1 MQVNFNQILKITSK
15 PITILTSCSTEYIG
29 VEHFIQYLSIWTGV
43 NFLSEV
49 LKSVF
54 ILQDCSLQQIMD
66 HETDIVKDT
75 LTLHSDMQTLV
86 YENYN
91 KFISATDTV
100 KKVGMLPGNDRTW
113 VRYVPDAP
121 NSAHML
127 QIRAQLSMIFQQ
139 DCGLNNILTVV
150 LLARDVLFP

>member
-1 MQVNFNQILKITSK
+1 MYKRIYCCRKFNPVS
-15 PITILTSCSTEYIG
+15 
-29 VEHFIQYLSIWTGV
+29 VWTGV
-43 NFLSEV
+43 KFLSQL

-100 KKVGMLPGNDRTW
+100 KKVGLLP
-113 VRYVPDAP
+113 
-121 NSAHML
+121 
-127 QIRAQLSMIFQQ
+127 
-139 DCGLNNILTVV
+139 
-150 LLARDVLFP
+150 

>member
-1 MQVNFNQILKITSK
+1 MYKRIYCRRKFNPVS
-15 PITILTSCSTEYIG
+15 
-29 VEHFIQYLSIWTGV
+29 VWTGV
-43 NFLSEV
+43 KFLSQL

-100 KKVGMLPGNDRTW
+100 KKVGLLPQTTAFLELNDVGSHYWGR
-113 VRYVPDAP
+113 
-121 NSAHML
+121 
-127 QIRAQLSMIFQQ
+127 
-139 DCGLNNILTVV
+139 
-150 LLARDVLFP
+150 

>member
-1 MQVNFNQILKITSK
+1 MFDRIYWCRKLYPVSVWTS
-15 PITILTSCSTEYIG
+15 
-29 VEHFIQYLSIWTGV
+29 V
-43 NFLSEV
+43 NFLFQF

-100 KKVGMLPGNDRTW
+100 KKVGMLPKSLVIYDVCFPSKRLWIKYHLNCSLAGKRCIISTN
-113 VRYVPDAP
+113 P
-121 NSAHML
+121 NFTRDSEL
-127 QIRAQLSMIFQQ
+127 LTKTYLICLYRQLP
-139 DCGLNNILTVV
+139 
-150 LLARDVLFP
+150 LLDI

>member
-1 MQVNFNQILKITSK
+1 MPNYVNVGKFQSNSK
-15 PITILTSCSTEYIG
+15 SYFKTNYYTNLMFDRIYWCRKLYPVS
-29 VEHFIQYLSIWTGV
+29 VWTGV
-43 NFLSEV
+43 NFLSQF

-113 VRYVPDAP
+113 VR
-121 NSAHML
+121 S
-127 QIRAQLSMIFQQ
+127 
-139 DCGLNNILTVV
+139 
-150 LLARDVLFP
+150 

>member
-15 PITILTSCSTEYIG
+15 PITILTSCLLKYIG
-29 VEHFIQYLSIWTGV
+29 VENFIQYLSVWTGV

-113 VRYVPDAP
+113 VC
-121 NSAHML
+121 S
-127 QIRAQLSMIFQQ
+127 
-139 DCGLNNILTVV
+139 
-150 LLARDVLFP
+150 

>member
-1 MQVNFNQILKITSK
+1 MVPNGKFKSNYFKTQRKFIAK
-15 PITILTSCSTEYIG
+15 PITNPMYNRIYCCRKFNPVS
-29 VEHFIQYLSIWTGV
+29 VWTGV
-43 NFLSEV
+43 NFLSQL

-100 KKVGMLPGNDRTW
+100 KKVGFVALNDCF
-113 VRYVPDAP
+113 
-121 NSAHML
+121 S
-127 QIRAQLSMIFQQ
+127 
-139 DCGLNNILTVV
+139 
-150 LLARDVLFP
+150 